1 MAKQDPIGLALKSK
15 SPKTLD
21 KLSGD
26 KDADVRCNV
35 ARNPQTSAET
45 LRKLSED
52 ADEEVAKAVKN
63 NPNYRKPEKKVMTV
77 EERRQLAI
85 KSTSPEELAKLS
97 EDKDY
102 IVRLKVAN
110 NPNTSVE
117 TLAKL
122 SEDIYYVRWH
132 VADNPHTSVETLAK
146 LSGDAD
152 YCVRLKVARNPHTS
166 IETLAKLSEYKG
178 WYVRCCVASNPNTSA
193 ETLAKLS
200 GDMDDDVR
208 QAALNHPNYRPSN
221 QETPMTKPSF
231 TQTFQSDLVSASYRT
246 AAHHISKSSRQLLL
260 SVLREHGFKKKQLR
274 AVTDLL
280 ETEYGQALVSLGI
293 GWGLT
298 HFPHLGED
306 ERVQRLAE
314 EFRVSGMSSG
324 MNVAVGSL
332 MEKFLPVVTG
342 VMGQLQAPGE
352 RLRIAENKE
361 EEDEDEEMGEVV
373 EMKKKRK

>member
-1 MAKQDPIGLALKSK
+1 MS
-15 SPKTLD
+15 
-21 KLSGD
+21 
-26 KDADVRCNV
+26 
-35 ARNPQTSAET
+35 
-45 LRKLSED
+45 
-52 ADEEVAKAVKN
+52 
-63 NPNYRKPEKKVMTV
+63 
-77 EERRQLAI
+77 
-85 KSTSPEELAKLS
+85 
-97 EDKDY
+97 
-102 IVRLKVAN
+102 
-110 NPNTSVE
+110 
-117 TLAKL
+117 
-122 SEDIYYVRWH
+122 
-132 VADNPHTSVETLAK
+132 
-146 LSGDAD
+146 
-152 YCVRLKVARNPHTS
+152 
-166 IETLAKLSEYKG
+166 
-178 WYVRCCVASNPNTSA
+178 
-193 ETLAKLS
+193 
-200 GDMDDDVR
+200 
-208 QAALNHPNYRPSN
+208 
-221 QETPMTKPSF
+221 KPSF
-231 TQTFQSDLVSASYRT
+231 TQTFQSDLVSSSYRT